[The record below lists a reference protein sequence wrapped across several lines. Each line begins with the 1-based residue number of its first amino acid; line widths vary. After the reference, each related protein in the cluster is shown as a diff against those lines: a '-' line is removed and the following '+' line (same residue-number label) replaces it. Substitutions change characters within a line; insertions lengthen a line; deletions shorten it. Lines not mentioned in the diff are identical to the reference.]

1 MREAMIGLMVGYVLI
16 SWSIALCFAIK
27 LLIVKKSN
35 KHKPLLLEECIKAN
49 IIAFGTG
56 LWLPM
61 AIIKINC

>member
-1 MREAMIGLMVGYVLI
+1 MKEAIIALLVGYVLV
-16 SWSIALCFAIK
+16 SWSIALGFVIK
-27 LLIVKKSN
+27 LLIVKKTN

-61 AIIKINC
+61 AIININC